1 MQNWGR
7 YNGVFFDESPDS
19 FGSLDFVRGHAR
31 HGDGWV
37 AVVGLDVANG
47 LGAVRE
53 EGDAFFR
60 ADFRKG
66 VDVLDEAG
74 LIVDVHDASEDG
86 VGTEGC
92 AEFFVG
98 DAPVMVDIE
107 VGYID
112 AEGFEVGASVE
123 DGFVLGLDGDDVVA
137 FVAIGLPI
145 PLDGEVDRLSG
156 TGGEDDFFRADVD
169 VVGNALPCV
178 VNGLFCDLTVNMLA
192 VRIAE
197 VLRKVGKHGL

>member
-1 MQNWGR
+1 MTN
-7 YNGVFFDESPDS
+7 S
-19 FGSLDFVRGHAR
+19 
-31 HGDGWV
+31 
-37 AVVGLDVANG
+37 
-47 LGAVRE
+47 LGAVGE
-53 EGDAFFR
+53 EGDAFFC

-98 DAPVMVDIE
+98 DAPVMVDVE
-107 VGYID
+107 VGDID

-123 DGFVLGLDGDDVVA
+123 DGFVLGLYSDDVVSL
-137 FVAIGLPI
+137 VAIGLPI

-169 VVGNALPCV
+169 MVGNALPCV
-178 VNGLFCDLTVNMLA
+178 VNGLFGDLAVDMLA

-197 VLRKVGKHGL
+197 VLRKVGEHGL

>member
-19 FGSLDFVRGHAR
+19 FGSLNFVSGHAR
-31 HGDGWV
+31 HCDGWV
-37 AVVGLDVANG
+37 AIVGLDVANG
-47 LGAVRE
+47 LGAVGE
-53 EGDAFFR
+53 EGDAFFCAGLR
-60 ADFRKG
+60 EG

-123 DGFVLGLDGDDVVA
+123 DGFVLGLYSDDVVA
-137 FVAIGLPI
+137 FVTVRFPI
-145 PLDGEVDRLSG
+145 PLDGEVDGLCGAR
-156 TGGEDDFFRADVD
+156 GEDDFLREDVD
-169 VVGNALPCV
+169 VGGNAFPCV
-178 VNGLFCDLTVNMLA
+178 VNGLFGDLAVDVLA

-197 VLRKVGKHGL
+197 VLCEVGEHGL